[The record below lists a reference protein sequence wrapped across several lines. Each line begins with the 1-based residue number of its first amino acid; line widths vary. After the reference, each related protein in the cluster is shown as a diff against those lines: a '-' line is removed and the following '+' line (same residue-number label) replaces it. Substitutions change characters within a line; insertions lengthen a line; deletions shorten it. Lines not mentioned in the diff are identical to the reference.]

1 MGVEDRANR
10 PALLVSGCDIPENLA
25 RFEERLE
32 ALIMLVMY
40 A

>member
-1 MGVEDRANR
+1 MRTAQTGLHFSRV
-10 PALLVSGCDIPENLA
+10 VDIPENLA